1 MISIVIPVYNIEKY
15 LSECIESVLQ
25 QGDKDIE
32 IILVDDG
39 STDSSGKICDEYSF
53 KDSRIRVV
61 HKENGGLVKARLT
74 GVEQAKG
81 DYIISLDGDDV
92 IYPGLISHVDNIIC
106 SYQPDIV
113 CFDLLEFGICNPK
126 SRRNCYKEGL
136 YTGEKYLNIIKTY
149 ICDENKPFFTAGLVY
164 GIVTKVVKRNLLLKA
179 LDEVPQMISLGEDLA
194 TTSIVLSDAKNL
206 YITHFDGYG
215 YRQVFNSISHKY
227 SDTSIVELKTLI
239 DLLKKSFVK
248 SKNKVIPEGQLEKYV
263 SFRVI
268 KLFSEIACIDSIS
281 NAFGE
286 MNKIDQELFLYIK
299 NTDTSWMSLTD
310 KTKIGLLKTRFRGV
324 LLLAFRLKYRRKN

>member
-1 MISIVIPVYNIEKY
+1 MISIVIPVYNVEKY

-39 STDSSGKICDEYSF
+39 STDTSGKICDEYSL
-53 KDSRIRVV
+53 KDDRIRVV
-61 HKENGGLVKARLT
+61 HKANGGLVKARLT

-81 DYIISLDGDDV
+81 DYIISLDSDDV

-113 CFDLLEFGICNPK
+113 CFDLLEFGTCNPK
-126 SRRNCYKEGL
+126 LRKNCYKEGL
-136 YTGEKYLNIIKTY
+136 YSGEKYLNIIKTY
-149 ICDENKPFFTAGLVY
+149 ICNENEPFFTAGIVY

-179 LDEVPQMISLGEDLA
+179 LNEVPQTISLGEDLA
-194 TTSIVLSDAKNL
+194 TTSIILSDAQNL

-215 YRQVFNSISHKY
+215 YRQVSNSISHKY
-227 SDTSIVELKTLI
+227 YDTRITELKTLI
-239 DLLKKSFVK
+239 DLLKNSFMK
-248 SKNKVIPEGQLEKYV
+248 SKTKAIPEGQLEKYV

-268 KLFSEIACIDSIS
+268 KLFSEIACIDSLS
-281 NAFGE
+281 GAFGE
-286 MNKIDQELFLYIK
+286 MNKIDQQLSVYIK
-299 NTDTSWMSLTD
+299 NTDTKGMNLTD
-310 KTKIGLLKTRFRGV
+310 KTKIWLLKTRLRGV
-324 LLLAFRLKYRRKN
+324 LLLVFRLKYRRKN

>member
-53 KDSRIRVV
+53 RDSRIRVV

-136 YTGEKYLNIIKTY
+136 YSGEKYLNIIKTY

-179 LDEVPQMISLGEDLA
+179 LDEVPQTISLGEDLA

-227 SDTSIVELKTLI
+227 SDTRIVELKTLI
-239 DLLKKSFVK
+239 DLLKNSFIK
-248 SKNKVIPEGQLEKYV
+248 SKNK
-263 SFRVI
+263 
-268 KLFSEIACIDSIS
+268 A
-281 NAFGE
+281 
-286 MNKIDQELFLYIK
+286 
-299 NTDTSWMSLTD
+299 
-310 KTKIGLLKTRFRGV
+310 
-324 LLLAFRLKYRRKN
+324 